1 MIRIIG
7 TDEELWEIDAADMT
21 SDGHV
26 LYDLNGPLFTAED
39 LIALA
44 AFLLRRENRS
54 DADDDVR
61 VLVGEFT
68 RGLEFT
74 EQEGDE

>member
-1 MIRIIG
+1 MIRIMG
-7 TDEELWEIDAADMT
+7 TDDELWEIDAADMT

-44 AFLLRRENRS
+44 ASL
-54 DADDDVR
+54 
-61 VLVGEFT
+61 G
-68 RGLEFT
+68 
-74 EQEGDE
+74 

>member
-7 TDEELWEIDAADMT
+7 SDDEAWDIDATDMT

-26 LYDLNGPLFTAED
+26 LYDLTGPLFTAED
-39 LIALA
+39 PIALA
-44 AFLLRRENRS
+44 AFLLRREGRLE
-54 DADDDVR
+54 ADGDVR
-61 VLVGEFT
+61 VLVSEFA
-68 RGLEFT
+68 RGLEFI

>member
-1 MIRIIG
+1 MIRVIG
-7 TDEELWEIDAADMT
+7 TDDELWEIDAIDMT

-44 AFLLRRENRS
+44 AFLLRREKRG
-54 DADDDVR
+54 DADGDVR
-61 VLVGEFT
+61 VLVSEFT

-74 EQEGDE
+74 EQDGDE

>member
-7 TDEELWEIDAADMT
+7 TDDELWEIDAADMT

-26 LYDLNGPLFTAED
+26 LYDLNGPLFTSED

-54 DADDDVR
+54 DADKDVR

-74 EQEGDE
+74 EQEDE